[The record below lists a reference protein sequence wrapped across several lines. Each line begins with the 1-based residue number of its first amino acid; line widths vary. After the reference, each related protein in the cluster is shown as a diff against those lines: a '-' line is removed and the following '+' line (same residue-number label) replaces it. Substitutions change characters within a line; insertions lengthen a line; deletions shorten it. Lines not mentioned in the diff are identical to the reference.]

1 MKLRRGGIMEKNDRL
16 ELANLLF
23 PNIKDTRDYYEKMY
37 PERNL
42 PEGAMVT
49 RYGPSPTGSVHL
61 GNLFSAFCDMVY
73 ARQTKGKF
81 FLRIEDTDQKRMVDG
96 GIENI
101 IGVLNDFN
109 ILPDEG
115 YSFEGKYGPYIQSQR
130 TEIYQTYIKDM
141 IISGYAYPCFMTE
154 EEISAIREEQEINKT
169 KIGIYGHYASDRDL
183 SLEEVKEKISSGEEY
198 VIRLKS
204 PGDSSKTI
212 EIEDCIKGKLKFPE
226 HDVDTVLLKKDG
238 TPTYHFAHAIDDHL
252 MHTTHVIRG
261 DEWVSSLPLHAQ
273 LFEILGF
280 KAVKYAHI
288 APITIKDQETGN
300 IRKISKRKDPW
311 FGVKYYD
318 ENGIPIEALHLYL
331 ATITN
336 TNFEEWYLNNG
347 DKDISQFEFSFEKQ
361 AIGGTSFD
369 EAKLVNLCKTYFSRK
384 SGEEV
389 YNETIAW
396 ALKHDTEYAKLL
408 ENNKNDMIKFFNI
421 EKEGPRPR
429 KDIAKYSDVKEEFSY
444 AIDSLFKKE
453 NYSKY
458 DGDKTYD
465 VELALDYVNNY
476 LLLDSTNEEWFNK
489 VKEFAVSKGYAASTK
504 EYKNNPDNYKGHVGD
519 ICEALRVMVTG
530 RRKSPDLYSIMKIL
544 GKDKIIERILLY
556 KAHIS

>member
-1 MKLRRGGIMEKNDRL
+1 MTEKERL
-16 ELANLLF
+16 ELAELLF
-23 PNIKDTRDYYEKMY
+23 PNITKTREDYEKMY
-37 PERNL
+37 PERDL

-61 GNLFSAFCDMVY
+61 GNLLSAFADMVY
-73 ARQTKGKF
+73 AKQTNGSF
-81 FLRIEDTDQKRMVDG
+81 YLRIEDTDQKRMIDG

-101 IGVLNDFN
+101 TSVLHDFD
-109 ILPDEG
+109 ILPNEG
-115 YSFEGKYGPYIQSQR
+115 YSFDGNYGPYQQSKR
-130 TEIYQTYIKDM
+130 TEIYQTYIKDL
-141 IISGYAYPCFMTE
+141 IKQGLAYPCFMTE
-154 EEISAIREEQEINKT
+154 EEQNNIKEEQSINKV
-169 KIGIYGHYASDRDL
+169 KIGIYGLYAVDRDL
-183 SLEEVKEKISSGEEY
+183 SLEEVKEKLANGEEY

-204 PGDSSKTI
+204 PGNANKQI
-212 EIEDCIKGKLKFPE
+212 EVVDCIKGKMKFPE
-226 HDVDTVLLKKDG
+226 HDIDTVLLKKDG

-261 DEWVSSLPLHAQ
+261 DEWVSSLPLHIQ
-273 LFEILGF
+273 LFEVLGF
-280 KAVKYAHI
+280 KPVKYAHI

-336 TNFEEWYLNNG
+336 TNFEEWYLNNT
-347 DKDISQFEFSFEKQ
+347 DKDISEFEFSFDKQ

-389 YNETIAW
+389 YNETYCW
-396 ALKHDTEYAKLL
+396 ALKHDEEYAKLL
-408 ENNKNDMIKFFNI
+408 EENKDFMIQFFNI
-421 EKEGPRPR
+421 EKDGPRPR

-444 AIDSLFKKE
+444 AIDSIFKKE

-465 VELALDYVNNY
+465 VELIKEYVEQID
-476 LLLDSTNEEWFNK
+476 LSVTNEEWFNK
-489 VKEFAVSKGYAASTK
+489 TKEFAIEHGYAGSPK
-504 EYKNNPDNYKGHVGD
+504 EYKKAPEEYKGHVGD
-519 ICEALRVMVTG
+519 ICEALRVMITG
-530 RRKSPDLYSIMKIL
+530 RTKSPDLFSIMKIL
-544 GKDKIIERILLY
+544 GKDRINNRIEQY
-556 KAHIS
+556 KEYSNQ

>member
-1 MKLRRGGIMEKNDRL
+1 MTEKERL
-16 ELANLLF
+16 ELAELLF
-23 PNIKDTRDYYEKMY
+23 PNITKTREDYEKMY
-37 PERNL
+37 PERDL

-61 GNLFSAFCDMVY
+61 GNLLSAFADMVY
-73 ARQTKGKF
+73 AKQTNGSF
-81 FLRIEDTDQKRMVDG
+81 YLRIEDTDQKRMIDG

-101 IGVLNDFN
+101 TSVLHDFD
-109 ILPDEG
+109 ILPNEG
-115 YSFEGKYGPYIQSQR
+115 YSFDGNYGPYQQSKR
-130 TEIYQTYIKDM
+130 TEIYQTYIKDL
-141 IISGYAYPCFMTE
+141 IKQGLAYPCFMTE
-154 EEISAIREEQEINKT
+154 EEQNNIKEEQSINKV
-169 KIGIYGHYASDRDL
+169 KIGIYGMYAVDRDL
-183 SLEEVKEKISSGEEY
+183 SLEEVKEKLANDEEY

-204 PGDSSKTI
+204 PGNANKQI
-212 EIEDCIKGKLKFPE
+212 EVVDCIKGKMKFPE
-226 HDVDTVLLKKDG
+226 HDIDTVLLKKDG

-261 DEWVSSLPLHAQ
+261 DEWVSSLPLHIQ
-273 LFEILGF
+273 LFEVLGF
-280 KAVKYAHI
+280 KPVKYAHI

-336 TNFEEWYLNNG
+336 TNFEEWYLNNT
-347 DKDISQFEFSFEKQ
+347 DKDISEFEFSFDKQ

-389 YNETIAW
+389 YNETYCW
-396 ALKHDTEYAKLL
+396 ALKHDEEYAKLL
-408 ENNKNDMIKFFNI
+408 EENKDFMIQFFNI
-421 EKEGPRPR
+421 EKDGPRPR

-444 AIDSLFKKE
+444 AIDSIFKKE

-465 VELALDYVNNY
+465 VELIKEYVEQID
-476 LLLDSTNEEWFNK
+476 LSVTNEEWFNK
-489 VKEFAVSKGYAASTK
+489 TKEFAIEHGYAGSPK
-504 EYKNNPDNYKGHVGD
+504 EYKKAPEEYKGHVGD
-519 ICEALRVMVTG
+519 ICEALRVMITG
-530 RRKSPDLYSIMKIL
+530 RTKSPDLFSIMKIL
-544 GKDKIIERILLY
+544 GKDRINNRIEQY
-556 KAHIS
+556 KEYSNQ

>member
-1 MKLRRGGIMEKNDRL
+1 MEKNERI
-16 ELANLLF
+16 ELAELLF
-23 PNIKDTRDYYEKMY
+23 PNITKSREDYELMY
-37 PERNL
+37 PERDL

-61 GNLFSAFCDMVY
+61 GNLLSAFADMVY
-73 ARQTKGKF
+73 ARQTKGSF
-81 FLRIEDTDQKRMVDG
+81 FLRIEDTDQKRMMEG

-101 IGVLNDFN
+101 TGVLHDFD
-109 ILPDEG
+109 ILPNEG
-115 YSFEGKYGPYIQSQR
+115 YSFGGEYGPYIQSER
-130 TEIYQTYIKDM
+130 VEIYQTYVKDM
-141 IISGYAYPCFMTE
+141 IINGYAYPCFMTE
-154 EEISAIREEQEINKT
+154 QEIADIREEQEINKT
-169 KIGIYGHYASDRDL
+169 KIGIYGHYAVDRDL
-183 SLEEVKEKISSGEEY
+183 SLEEIKEKLANNEEY

-204 PGDSSKTI
+204 PGNPEKNI
-212 EIEDCIKGKLKFPE
+212 EVEDCIKGKLRFPE

-261 DEWVSSLPLHAQ
+261 DEWVSSLPLHVQ

-280 KAVKYAHI
+280 KPVRYAHI

-336 TNFEEWYLNNG
+336 TNFEEWYINNS
-347 DKDISQFEFSFEKQ
+347 DKDISEFEFSFDKQ
-361 AIGGTSFD
+361 AVGGTSFD

-389 YNETIAW
+389 YNETHAW

-408 ENNKNDMIKFFNI
+408 EDNKDDMIKFFNI
-421 EKEGPRPR
+421 EKDGDRPR

-444 AIDSLFKKE
+444 AIDSIFKAE
-453 NYSKY
+453 NYSKFE
-458 DGDKTYD
+458 GEKRYD
-465 VELALDYVNNY
+465 VALVTDYVDNVLN
-476 LLLDSTNEEWFNK
+476 LDVTNEEWFNA
-489 VKEFAVSKGYAASTK
+489 VKEFAAANGYAASPK
-504 EYKNNPDNYKGHVGD
+504 DYKKNPEDYKGHVGD
-519 ICEALRVMVTG
+519 VCEAIRVIVTG
-530 RRKSPDLYSIMKIL
+530 RTKSPDLFSIMKVL
-544 GKDKIIERILLY
+544 GKEKIKERIELFNNY
-556 KAHIS
+556 QK